1 LTEAVAVL
9 EPMALVP
16 TSVMPNV
23 YPFAR
28 PVTVIGLLAF
38 AADVRVY
45 VIVHPSAPLS
55 ASSVTD
61 PDTTIVNGETVV
73 MLTTV
78 NVPAVAQSLP
88 LPSATVTLS
97 PSRNP
102 AVTKLVE
109 AINLLP
115 VLAADVMLIAVADST
130 AVAVNLVKVWPPVS
144 AGAANETS
152 SAPPVETAD
161 TLTEPGNAGT
171 RPGTTP
177 PLGSLAGTH
186 VLVATPPGHDA

>member
-28 PVTVIGLLAF
+28 PVTVTGLLAF

-130 AVAVNLVKVWPPVS
+130 AVATYVACAPFALPSVKLAVTAEP
-144 AGAANETS
+144 ADAEAA
-152 SAPPVETAD
+152 
-161 TLTEPGNAGT
+161 LIK
-171 RPGTTP
+171 
-177 PLGSLAGTH
+177 
-186 VLVATPPGHDA
+186 